1 MDTEQPSRHD
11 PKYTFGA
18 GGLFHA
24 IRDLRDCQCLKG
36 SGRSPM
42 QKNPGSAIA
51 KPAGADFV
59 RSCAPDLKGLLS
71 QSTQRPH
78 STIKEEQPQRCSGFS
93 TKF

>member
-11 PKYTFGA
+11 AKYSFGREVC
-18 GGLFHA
+18 FIA

-51 KPAGADFV
+51 KLAGADFV

-71 QSTQRPH
+71 QSTQRPQ
-78 STIKEEQPQRCSGFS
+78 STIKEQRCSGFS
-93 TKF
+93 TNF